1 VKAEEFPP
9 PFLQAAQ
16 LSKGVLQVV
25 CGSSNRFGKEF
36 FSNSLCRK
44 VAFTG
49 STEVPSAHQPVD
61 VGVDL
66 CVEIEEPHGS
76 VRWVAVLLIVQLDTV
91 MVWKAVAS

>member
-1 VKAEEFPP
+1 M
-9 PFLQAAQ
+9 
-16 LSKGVLQVV
+16 V

-49 STEVPSAHQPVD
+49 STEVPSAHQSVDVGVD